1 MTQTIV
7 SIVLFLVVL
16 ALLPLAI
23 RAYQQRAPRGN
34 AVSLSSR
41 VLSSVAVGPQ
51 QRVVTV
57 EVGPQGR
64 QVLMVLGVTATAS
77 PEVSGRL
84 PGVMTPV
91 PSSYAVRR
99 HPSES
104 SMSLSPALLICGT
117 AT

>member
-64 QVLMVLGVTATAS
+64 QVLMVLGVTAHN
-77 PEVSGRL
+77 VNCL
-84 PGVMTPV
+84 HVF
-91 PSSYAVRR
+91 PSSPAGGQSEPAAGLA
-99 HPSES
+99 PSFQVPGPQEG
-104 SMSLSPALLICGT
+104 LPPGGVA
-117 AT
+117 

>member
-23 RAYQQRAPRGN
+23 RWFQQRAPRGN
-34 AVSLSSR
+34 AVTMSSR

-64 QVLMVLGVTATAS
+64 QVHLVLGVTAQNVNCLHVFPHESAADGTGGSAPAFRVTEAGDS
-77 PEVSGRL
+77 L
-84 PGVMTPV
+84 PPGGV
-91 PSSYAVRR
+91 A
-99 HPSES
+99 
-104 SMSLSPALLICGT
+104 
-117 AT
+117 